1 LGIALLASLYLI
13 NNTHFHSVTVTYYIR
28 VTDTGKERTK
38 KIAQSYTFA
47 PYFAFNS
54 KFPPV

>member
-1 LGIALLASLYLI
+1 MSLLHFVSESLDDKG
-13 NNTHFHSVTVTYYIR
+13 N
-28 VTDTGKERTK
+28 ERTK

-47 PYFAFNS
+47 PYFYFSS